1 MFKIKIIYISI
12 LLYLFI
18 FSLIYQSGSV
28 RAALLCDGF
37 LFYTTRIL
45 LLGIPLFLIF
55 MYRGNNR
62 CLSFVLPIV
71 YLGIIFVAINYILY
85 PDGAI
90 QFLYKILILIM
101 SMLVYHLMIRNS
113 IDINRYIYNVI
124 IAIALITLCFYC
136 AVELAKISIPYST
149 VYFSTSYRYH
159 NYFDLFFT
167 YHYSQFIPRLSGL
180 FWEPGAYQIYLNI
193 ALFIY
198 VFDRK
203 NNKKELAILLLSIL
217 FVQST
222 VGYCIAVLLLAVLLS
237 NIGVFTRKSKAIVG
251 GVGLVSALVAGCFI
265 VYQKVQETS
274 GYPEGSAVLR
284 FADLTNGIAVFF
296 NHPIFG
302 TGFGNNEEFILLD
315 SFGRASS
322 NGLLSYAYMTGFIG
336 LIFAFVPFIN
346 NYFHCRD
353 KKRQAC
359 WIIIMILV
367 NCGEPIYNL
376 PIMAF
381 VLGVEYTKMLKIKSL
396 NMMENLK
403 INAR

>member
-1 MFKIKIIYISI
+1 MNYISI

-159 NYFDLFFT
+159 NYFDLFYIYAMT
-167 YHYSQFIPRLSGL
+167 SYRYSYR
-180 FWEPGAYQIYLNI
+180 
-193 ALFIY
+193 
-198 VFDRK
+198 
-203 NNKKELAILLLSIL
+203 
-217 FVQST
+217 
-222 VGYCIAVLLLAVLLS
+222 
-237 NIGVFTRKSKAIVG
+237 
-251 GVGLVSALVAGCFI
+251 
-265 VYQKVQETS
+265 
-274 GYPEGSAVLR
+274 
-284 FADLTNGIAVFF
+284 
-296 NHPIFG
+296 
-302 TGFGNNEEFILLD
+302 
-315 SFGRASS
+315 
-322 NGLLSYAYMTGFIG
+322 
-336 LIFAFVPFIN
+336 
-346 NYFHCRD
+346 
-353 KKRQAC
+353 
-359 WIIIMILV
+359 
-367 NCGEPIYNL
+367 
-376 PIMAF
+376 
-381 VLGVEYTKMLKIKSL
+381 
-396 NMMENLK
+396 
-403 INAR
+403 